1 MTRAR
6 IAAAT
11 VTVIAGTIGALILT
25 VIAVATTAA
34 IAIGATP

>member
-11 VTVIAGTIGALILT
+11 VTTIAGTIGALILA
-25 VIAVATTAA
+25 VIVLATIVA
-34 IAIGATP
+34 IQLGAQS